1 MNIRHEKVYDQ
12 LKEIA
17 PTVMLNDDMNYVN
30 WKGRFQQ
37 LGEWFSKEDVVTQW
51 LEDYE
56 QEIV

>member
-17 PTVMLNDDMNYVN
+17 PTVMLDDDMNYVN

-37 LGEWFSKEDVVTQW
+37 LGEMVWQGRCCGR
-51 LEDYE
+51 LAR
-56 QEIV
+56 